1 MKRKQLTDKV
11 RNLAQKMN
19 VPAELIRRYY
29 VLEKILELIST
40 SKYKEKFMLKG
51 GFLIGSYIGLK
62 NRTTVDID
70 ASVRNMNLTKTEIF
84 DIFQELFATPTK
96 DGIKF
101 RIVDI
106 KEIREGDFYPGFRVQ
121 VNYNVDG
128 IKDGV
133 KLDITTGDR
142 VLPELV
148 LHHHQLMF
156 EDEKIEVY
164 AYSIEQIIGEKL
176 QTIFARSV
184 LNTRSRDYY
193 DIYILTKFHSYE
205 INYAKLRNSFFNTM
219 ESRKTVMD
227 ASEFEEILELIEA
240 DKRQNELW
248 EDYCKQHLYAQG
260 IAFEEVLNAIYELL
274 NKINYGKGR

>member
-11 RNLAQKMN
+11 KSLAKEMS
-19 VPAELIRRYY
+19 VPAELVRRYY

-70 ASVRNMNLTKTEIF
+70 ASVRDMNLTKDEIF
-84 DIFQELFATPTK
+84 NVFQDLFEFSTK

-101 RIVDI
+101 RIVNI

-121 VNYNVDG
+121 VNYDIDG

-142 VLPELV
+142 ALPELV
-148 LHHHQLMF
+148 LHRHQLMF
-156 EDEKIEVY
+156 EDEQIEVY
-164 AYSIEQIIGEKL
+164 AYSIEQILGEKL
-176 QTIFARSV
+176 QTIFDRSV

-193 DIYILTKFHSYE
+193 DIYVFTKFHSHE
-205 INYAKLRNSFFNTM
+205 MNYSKLRKSFFNTM
-219 ESRKTVMD
+219 ESRKTVID
-227 ASEFEEILELIEA
+227 EDELKEILKLIET
-240 DKRQNELW
+240 DERQNELW
-248 EDYCKQHLYAQG
+248 ENYARQYSYAKG
-260 IAFEEVLNAIYELL
+260 VTFNEVLKAIYELL
-274 NKINYGKGR
+274 NKIRNDES

>member
-1 MKRKQLTDKV
+1 MS
-11 RNLAQKMN
+11 
-19 VPAELIRRYY
+19 VPAELVRRYY

-70 ASVRNMNLTKTEIF
+70 ASVRDMNLTKDEIF
-84 DIFQELFATPTK
+84 NVFQDLFEFSTK

-101 RIVDI
+101 RIVNI

-121 VNYNVDG
+121 VNYDIDG

-142 VLPELV
+142 ALPELV
-148 LHHHQLMF
+148 LHRHQLMF
-156 EDEKIEVY
+156 EDEQIEVY
-164 AYSIEQIIGEKL
+164 AYSIEQILGEKL
-176 QTIFARSV
+176 QTIFDRSV

-193 DIYILTKFHSYE
+193 DIYVFTKFHSHE
-205 INYAKLRNSFFNTM
+205 MNYSKLRKSFFNTM
-219 ESRKTVMD
+219 ESRKTVID
-227 ASEFEEILELIEA
+227 EDELKEILKLIET
-240 DKRQNELW
+240 DERQNELW
-248 EDYCKQHLYAQG
+248 ENYARQYSYAKG
-260 IAFEEVLNAIYELL
+260 VTFNEVLKAIYELL
-274 NKINYGKGR
+274 NKIRNDES

>member
-1 MKRKQLTDKV
+1 
-11 RNLAQKMN
+11 MN
-19 VPAELIRRYY
+19 VPAELVRRYY

-70 ASVRNMNLTKTEIF
+70 ASIRNMDLTKVEISN
-84 DIFQELFATPTK
+84 IFQELFETPTK

-101 RIVDI
+101 RIVSI

-121 VNYNVDG
+121 VNYDIDG

-133 KLDITTGDR
+133 KLDITTGDEI
-142 VLPELV
+142 LPKLV
-148 LHHHQLMF
+148 LHKHQLMF
-156 EDEKIEVY
+156 EDENIEVY

-193 DIYILTKFHSYE
+193 DIYVLTKFHSHE
-205 INYAKLRNSFFNTM
+205 LNYKKLRNSFYNTM
-219 ESRKTVMD
+219 ESRKTIID
-227 ASEFEEILELIEA
+227 EKEFQEILELIET
-240 DKRQNELW
+240 DERQNELW
-248 EDYCKQHLYAQG
+248 EDYSRQHSYARR
-260 IAFEEVLNAIYELL
+260 ITFNEVLNAIYELL
-274 NKINYGKGR
+274 NNIRNNKG